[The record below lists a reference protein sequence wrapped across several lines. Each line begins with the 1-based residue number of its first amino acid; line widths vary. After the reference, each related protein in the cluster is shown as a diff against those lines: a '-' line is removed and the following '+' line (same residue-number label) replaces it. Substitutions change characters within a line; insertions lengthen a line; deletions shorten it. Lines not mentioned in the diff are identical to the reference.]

1 MKTAV
6 PIGGYVTDAAHDCDV
21 LPPFIFKRYSKC
33 QLQVKRNKDATSPLS
48 RFIASLKSVDST
60 LGTPDPEALFFH
72 SHPLPL
78 TSPNQ
83 STSPADFSLEGAGA
97 HFPFPEPLHRA
108 GDSPSLVSRPNPKE
122 RRTASRQATHGHRL
136 GTAIVLVL
144 SCAQSWL
151 LSRWLQGVEG
161 SDGS

>member
-108 GDSPSLVSRPNPKE
+108 GDSPFLTSFPISSPPF
-122 RRTASRQATHGHRL
+122 
-136 GTAIVLVL
+136 
-144 SCAQSWL
+144 L
-151 LSRWLQGVEG
+151 LHSARAAP
-161 SDGS
+161 